1 MSNTWT
7 VLTFHSQILKKTSGQ
22 RCCFS
27 YLMKQAQVWKDFQTQ
42 RDCYSRY
49 LNILWFFKIF
59 ELHSQKF
66 YSKDLNLIDSSVNLC
81 LQGINF
87 HEMANNHLLQ
97 NCYTIFYVKCL
108 LRNVV
113 WVNLGLLEITAV
125 VIPILKT
132 LLSII

>member
-1 MSNTWT
+1 M
-7 VLTFHSQILKKTSGQ
+7 
-22 RCCFS
+22 CCFS
-27 YLMKQAQVWKDFQTQ
+27 YLMRQAQVWKDVQTQ
-42 RDCYSRY
+42 QDYYSWY
-49 LNILWFFKIF
+49 LNILFKIF
-59 ELHSQKF
+59 ELHSQNF
-66 YSKDLNLIDSSVNLC
+66 YSKDFNLTDSSVNLC

-87 HEMANNHLLQ
+87 YEMANSHLLQ

-108 LRNVV
+108 LRNVA